1 MDRRCRDSGQPRSRQ
16 VDRSLTGSSPARQFR
31 ALIVEDNSAIRFAL
45 SRYFTRRGW
54 QVEALVNGQEALT
67 MLRAAPADF
76 YDLIISDVKMP
87 ALSGIELHAII
98 SDEMPALLPKFI
110 FSTGDSSAEDVS
122 EFISRT
128 NCTVIPKPFELTQLD
143 KILNGIEQAGA

>member
-1 MDRRCRDSGQPRSRQ
+1 M
-16 VDRSLTGSSPARQFR
+16 TGSTPAREFR
-31 ALIVEDNSAIRFAL
+31 ALIVEDNPAIRFAL
-45 SRYFTRRGW
+45 SRYFSRRRW
-54 QVEALVNGQEALT
+54 LIDEVENGKDALDR
-67 MLRAAPADF
+67 LRSSPTDH

-87 ALSGIELHAII
+87 VVSGIELHAIL

-110 FSTGDSSAEDVS
+110 FSTGDASADDVS

-128 NCTVIPKPFELTQLD
+128 NCTVIPKPFELSLLD